1 MTKVACD
8 AVVFC
13 FLQPHAFQALARR
26 QLGHPL
32 QFARPSLRIPTKA
45 ATYSNLIPATIPT

>member
-32 QFARPSLRIPTKA
+32 QFARPSL
-45 ATYSNLIPATIPT
+45 NLRCDDIGLLGEITGR